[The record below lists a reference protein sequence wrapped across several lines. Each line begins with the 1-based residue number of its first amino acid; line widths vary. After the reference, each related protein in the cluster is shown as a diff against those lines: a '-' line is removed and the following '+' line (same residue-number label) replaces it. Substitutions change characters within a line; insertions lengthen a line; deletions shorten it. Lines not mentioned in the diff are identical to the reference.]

1 MRIILKYSQDR
12 SYFPWFFLDVRNVF
26 LYSIYM
32 DENVVDSSKP
42 AKKYPTQG
50 GGNKGGNK
58 KFPKVP
64 VKQIRRH
71 QKRG

>member
-1 MRIILKYSQDR
+1 
-12 SYFPWFFLDVRNVF
+12 
-26 LYSIYM
+26 M
-32 DENVVDSSKP
+32 DNNVVDSSKP

-50 GGNKGGNK
+50 GGKGGNK

>member
-1 MRIILKYSQDR
+1 
-12 SYFPWFFLDVRNVF
+12 
-26 LYSIYM
+26 M